1 MKNKMIKRSHL
12 SEKKCREL
20 IQLFSEDLTA
30 TQIANITGVSRVTIN
45 NYLKL
50 IRTQIARYCEER
62 NPYYTNGYVDGLLQ
76 DTNGYKKNEQLPGTA
91 MVEPLH
97 AHYGFFRHSGSVFTD
112 GLPQVD
118 KNDIEVL
125 QQIRFTVATDKTNNM
140 LMKYQAIADFENW
153 RLYRV
158 DTSHIVNGKN
168 ELDDIAVFWGHTKS
182 RLIKFRGL
190 NKSTLYLH
198 VKECEFRYNNRTS
211 DINALLLNIM
221 YHQPLRLSKYL
232 VAQ

>member
-1 MKNKMIKRSHL
+1 
-12 SEKKCREL
+12 
-20 IQLFSEDLTA
+20 
-30 TQIANITGVSRVTIN
+30 
-45 NYLKL
+45 
-50 IRTQIARYCEER
+50 
-62 NPYYTNGYVDGLLQ
+62 
-76 DTNGYKKNEQLPGTA
+76 
-91 MVEPLH
+91 
-97 AHYGFFRHSGSVFTD
+97 
-112 GLPQVD
+112 
-118 KNDIEVL
+118 
-125 QQIRFTVATDKTNNM
+125 
-140 LMKYQAIADFENW
+140 MKYQAIADFENW

-211 DINALLLNIM
+211 DINDLLLNIM